1 MLDQK
6 IKSLQNDKTSLLN
19 KITDK
24 EKDLKRMFNELI
36 KESNQNE

>member
-36 KESNQNE
+36 KESN